1 MNPEN
6 YSIPRRH
13 SLLGQTTKLPLSNFE
28 PQKTSKYMELWGLRS
43 TLITYK
49 KKCIRFPQYTKMS
62 GSENLS
68 KEDIDIMILYILWYN
83 TLW

>member
-28 PQKTSKYMELWGLRS
+28 PQKISKYMELWGLRS
-43 TLITYK
+43 DPNYLW
-49 KKCIRFPQYTKMS
+49 KKCIRFPQYTKIS
-62 GSENLS
+62 VSENLS